1 MNTAV
6 LVEPIH
12 EASPRLLAR
21 TAGALYFFSLLAAL
35 FLELLFPGRFD
46 IPAGLIQI
54 SGMLVVTL
62 ILYTLFKPVKGSLA
76 LLAAA
81 SNLAGLAV
89 EAIRLNAHGSDI
101 AMVFH
106 GVFCILTGC
115 LIARSAFLPRILGA
129 LIAIGGLAWLT
140 YPLTPFAHYLAPY
153 NLICGVAGE
162 ASVFLWLLIM
172 GVSAQGWKEQAGTG
186 RKWL

>member
-12 EASPRLLAR
+12 EAAPRLLAR
-21 TAGALYFFSLLAAL
+21 IAGALYFFSLLAAL
-35 FLELLFPGRFD
+35 FLEVLFPGRFD
-46 IPAGLIQI
+46 IPAGLVQI
-54 SGMLVVTL
+54 SGMFVVTL
-62 ILYTLFKPVKGSLA
+62 ILYSIFKPVKRSVS

-81 SNLAGLAV
+81 SNLVGLAV
-89 EAIRLNAHGSDI
+89 EAVRLTAHGSDI

-106 GVFCILTGC
+106 GVFCILTGY
-115 LIARSAFLPRILGA
+115 LIARSAFLPHVLGA

-153 NLICGVAGE
+153 NLVCGLAGE

-172 GVSAQGWKEQAGTG
+172 GVNAQGWKEQAGTG
-186 RKWL
+186 RNWL